1 MAGFWAGF
9 GEEISSRVRE
19 RQQFAREKAEEQ
31 RRYLREQGLKRKADT
46 EKLVQSIT
54 ASASYLKNSG
64 LDEERVMYLVDRDP
78 MALETL
84 ANAVKEAAEEGRT
97 FASSTLNE
105 AVRMMDDYVAPDKPL
120 SQVIQER
127 FTAFAK
133 ATPSDKPEQRNNSI
147 LAAIM
152 GYDTGTIDKVYEEPL
167 FGTYTGADVAAS
179 VGTPMFDVS
188 TAGAARL
195 DLSGIVKPSTVTVS
209 QISAAASDLKGMIK
223 DIQER
228 EVNLVRRDASLTD
241 SEKTLRLQQI
251 EDAPWNIPAVKD
263 QVQRYIDM
271 FDARIY
277 NIIGAEYRPV
287 EEEVSE
293 EGEDSAVSLPS
304 ATPAAAPAAS
314 PAAPAAAVIYPP
326 PSNRP
331 EDYRYFAT
339 EEDAKAF
346 RNDNLA
352 AWKTIPYVNIGG
364 EIVRNEEFTGM

>member
-54 ASASYLKNSG
+54 ASASFLRNSG

-133 ATPSDKPEQRNNSI
+133 ATPSDKPEQRNNSL

-223 DIQER
+223 DIQDQT
-228 EVNLVRRDASLTD
+228 LAALRRAEASPEEIKRAT
-241 SEKTLRLQQI
+241 EQ
-251 EDAPWNIPAVKD
+251 PWTIPAVRD
-263 QVQRYIDM
+263 QVDRYVAL
-271 FDARIY
+271 FDERIY
-277 NIIGAEYRPV
+277 DILGPNYRPV
-287 EEEVSE
+287 EEE
-293 EGEDSAVSLPS
+293 EGGTETPV
-304 ATPAAAPAAS
+304 ATETEATLTPTAAPAA
-314 PAAPAAAVIYPP
+314 PP
-326 PSNRP
+326 PSTNP
-331 EDYRYFAT
+331 DDYRYFASEAAA
-339 EEDAKAF
+339 EEFA
-346 RNDNLA
+346 RRSPE
-352 AWKTIPYVNIGG
+352 AWRRMPYVNIGG
-364 EIVRNEEFTGM
+364 QVVQNTDYTGM